1 MPLEKFQ
8 AINSLEAA
16 DYLDGLK
23 EERPAS
29 AGIAIHMAWLEHSS
43 SFEFFKGERL
53 LPEMHVDMM
62 VLYKAAAAAFES
74 WSSAVGSRELPAAR
88 RVMNL
93 NQVEQPLR
101 VGSRELPTG
110 GRVMNLKQAEQR
122 LSSVADPEQA
132 TLAFLF
138 LSNVIR
144 MSIQSS
150 YEQDLGYF
158 LELFLRC
165 IKQEGMI
172 ESIASGEIKRR
183 EAQLADPDYW

>member
-8 AINSLEAA
+8 ATNSLEAA
-16 DYLDGLK
+16 DYLDRLK
-23 EERPAS
+23 QERPAS

-53 LPEMHVDMM
+53 LPETPVDMM

-74 WSSAVGSRELPAAR
+74 WPFAVG
-88 RVMNL
+88 N
-93 NQVEQPLR
+93 
-101 VGSRELPTG
+101 RELPTS
-110 GRVMNLKQAEQR
+110 GRVMNRKQAEQR
-122 LSSVADPEQA
+122 LRSVADPEQA

-144 MSIQSS
+144 MSIYSS
-150 YEQDLGYF
+150 HEQDLCYF

-165 IKQEGMI
+165 IKPEGVI
-172 ESIASGEIKRR
+172 ERIASGEIKRR

>member
-1 MPLEKFQ
+1 MPLEAFQ

-16 DYLDGLK
+16 DYLQGLK
-23 EERPAS
+23 EERAAS

-53 LPEMHVDMM
+53 LPETPVDML

-74 WSSAVGSRELPAAR
+74 WPSA
-88 RVMNL
+88 
-93 NQVEQPLR
+93 

-122 LSSVADPEQA
+122 LRSVADPEQA
-132 TLAFLF
+132 TLAFF
-138 LSNVIR
+138 FMSNVIR

-165 IKQEGMI
+165 IKQEGVI
-172 ESIASGEIKRR
+172 ERIASGEIKRR